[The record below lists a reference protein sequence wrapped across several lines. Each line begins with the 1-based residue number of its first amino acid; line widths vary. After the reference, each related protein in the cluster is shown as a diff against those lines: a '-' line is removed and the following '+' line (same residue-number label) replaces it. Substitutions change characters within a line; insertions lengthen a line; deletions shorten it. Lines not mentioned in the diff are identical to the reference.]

1 MSRALPLLL
10 LLAAACRTP
19 AAPAPPADAAGKP
32 APPQAQKPP
41 PQQQPTAEQACAL
54 TVCRPPRTVTLVL
67 DEERE
72 MRQEL
77 PPFPYVYRD
86 VIYVVPG
93 DDFRVTG
100 EVQGDRLVN
109 LRVVKEGESPPH
121 ALRIR
126 FSQEVE
132 SGSTHHM
139 VLALDSTLPRALRY
153 SVSMLPAESAGSF
166 QPTSSCPVLPG
177 RSVYE
182 SWPQPLRTLVLED
195 LRLVDLA
202 PGSAPKCE

>member
-1 MSRALPLLL
+1 MLRALLL
-10 LLAAACRTP
+10 LLLVAACRTP
-19 AAPAPPADAAGKP
+19 APAAAEPGAQQAPAQPQ
-32 APPQAQKPP
+32 PPQPQPP
-41 PQQQPTAEQACAL
+41 QPTAEQACAVTL
-54 TVCRPPRTVTLVL
+54 CREPRTVTLVL

-86 VIYVVPG
+86 VVYVVPG
-93 DDFRVTG
+93 DDFRLTG
-100 EVQGDRLVN
+100 EVQGDRLVK
-109 LRVVKEGESPPH
+109 LRVVKEGESPPL

-132 SGSTHHM
+132 SGTSMLM

-153 SVSMLPAESAGSF
+153 TVSMLPAESAGGF

-202 PGSAPKCE
+202 PGSAAKCE

>member
-1 MSRALPLLL
+1 MGPMPRALPSLPLLL
-10 LLAAACRTP
+10 LLLAACRASAP
-19 AAPAPPADAAGKP
+19 GGAPAPQPS
-32 APPQAQKPP
+32 PP

-54 TVCRPPRTVTLVL
+54 TACRAPRTVTLVL

-77 PPFPYVYRD
+77 PPFPYVYQD
-86 VIYVVPG
+86 VVYVVPG

-121 ALRIR
+121 ALRVR

-132 SGSTHHM
+132 SGTSLRM

-153 SVSMLPAESAGSF
+153 RASVLAAESKGF
-166 QPTSSCPVLPG
+166 QPTASCPVPPG
-177 RSVYE
+177 KSAYE
-182 SWPQPLRTLVLED
+182 SWPQPLRTLVLEN
-195 LRLVDLA
+195 LRLVDVA
-202 PGSAPKCE
+202 EGSPPVCE

>member
-72 MRQEL
+72 MRQQL
-77 PPFPYVYRD
+77 PPFPYVYQD
-86 VIYVVPG
+86 VIYVMPG

-121 ALRIR
+121 ALRVR

-132 SGSTHHM
+132 SGTTHHM

-153 SVSMLPAESAGSF
+153 AASMLPAEGPGF
-166 QPTSSCPVLPG
+166 QPTRSCPVLAG
-177 RSVYE
+177 KSAYE
-182 SWPQPLRTLVLED
+182 SWQQPLRTLVLEN
-195 LRLVDLA
+195 LRLVDVA
-202 PGSAPKCE
+202 EGGPPVCE

>member
-1 MSRALPLLL
+1 MPRVRLPLLL

-19 AAPAPPADAAGKP
+19 APAAAAPGAEQAPAQQQ
-32 APPQAQKPP
+32 APPKP
-41 PQQQPTAEQACAL
+41 QPTAEQACAVTL
-54 TVCRPPRTVTLVL
+54 CREPRTVTLVL

-86 VIYVVPG
+86 VVYVVPG
-93 DDFRVTG
+93 DDFRLTG
-100 EVQGDRLVN
+100 EVQGDRLVK
-109 LRVVKEGESPPH
+109 LRVVKEGESPPQ

-132 SGSTHHM
+132 SGTSMLM
-139 VLALDSTLPRALRY
+139 VLAVDSTLSRALRY
-153 SVSMLPAESAGSF
+153 TVSMLPAESAGGF
-166 QPTSSCPVLPG
+166 QPTSSCPVPPG

-202 PGSAPKCE
+202 PGSAAKCE